1 MKHFKTRS
9 FYRRFLGFVL
19 SEYSYSRIDL
29 QKILI
34 SHSKY
39 CLLMLGLLMVT
50 ASQLLEVR
58 L

>member
-9 FYRRFLGFVL
+9 FYRQFLGFVL
-19 SEYSYSRIDL
+19 SEYACSRIDL
-29 QKILI
+29 QKIRI
-34 SHSKY
+34 SHSEY
-39 CLLMLGLLMVT
+39 CLLMVT